1 VLKRALTENPK
12 IIGFSLI
19 FQRMLPDFADLIRLL
34 RTEKVRAHFTAGGH
48 FPSIEFEKTML
59 LMPELDTV
67 IRHEGEETMWELY
80 QNLHLPH
87 LWPQVKGLVY
97 RVNGHI
103 RSSPPRPLIRDLD
116 SLPFPV
122 RSGDLDT
129 HRGVGMCS
137 IIASRGCYYNCS
149 FCSIHEF
156 YREAPGPKRRSRS
169 PANVAKE
176 MECLF
181 SRGVRIFNFKDDDLG
196 TKGRS
201 QRKWIE
207 DFISELKSRGLADE
221 ILWRISCRID
231 EVDSELIGELME
243 VGLQVLYLGIESG
256 SEKGLKT
263 ANKHYKVED
272 IYRAL
277 NVIRDLGLKF
287 EYGFMLFDP
296 FSTFDTVRENIAL
309 LEDLGKYGEAVVRFT
324 KMFPYV
330 GTDIARRLKKEGR
343 MRGSIES
350 PDYNFEDPR
359 MDLLEV
365 FTSQAFHNM
374 IFEEGGLTTSLQSAK
389 FDSIV
394 LDKFFRDSYNT
405 ESYAKSIADLT
416 KRCNQSSLEILRIAV
431 EFMDKRSYEDILY
444 QWNML
449 DMLARQELAAQRE
462 IKADLDELRPVK
474 L

>member
-19 FQRMLPDFADLIRLL
+19 FQRMLPDFADLIRFL
-34 RTEKVRAHFTAGGH
+34 RTEMVGAHFTAGGH

-80 QNLHLPH
+80 QNLPSPH

-97 RVNGHI
+97 REDGHI
-103 RSSPPRPLIRDLD
+103 KSSPPRPLIKDLD

-122 RSGDLDT
+122 RSENLDT

-176 MECLF
+176 MEYLF

-231 EVDSELIGELME
+231 EVNSELIGKLME

-256 SEKGLKT
+256 SEKGLMA

-309 LEDLGKYGEAVVRFT
+309 LEDLGKNGKAVVRFT

-365 FTSQAFHNM
+365 FASQAFHNM

-394 LDKFFRDSYNT
+394 LDRFFRDSYNT

-416 KRCNQSSLEILRIAV
+416 KRCNQSSLETLRMAV

-449 DMLARQELAAQRE
+449 DMLARQELTAQRE